1 MLSQRVYRQLF
12 GSICCL
18 LALLC
23 CLQVSAVQDF
33 KRLGVGDGLP
43 NATIYSVTQDSQGYI
58 WLTSTNSGL
67 LRFDG
72 YQFSEF
78 QVLTADEK
86 KQLGSQD
93 VGYLLIDRDK
103 NMWAGTWGYGL
114 SRIDGVTGALRR
126 YVVDPSN
133 PDGLA
138 SLQIQT
144 LLQSKDGSIW
154 IGTTGGLNRIKPDG
168 TMQRIGAPGQLR
180 SLISPRV
187 WSLAQSSDG
196 SLWIGTSNGL
206 HRYTEQ
212 DGLSPAILPFPAG
225 NGRDN
230 EIRALFSNDDKVW
243 IGSRQGL
250 FRIDPQGM
258 QLSAVP
264 FFANSKTPIINT
276 ISADEQGM
284 LLLGTYSGLFRVH
297 PQRFEYLTFRKQ
309 QSLLPTVN
317 VRSIFLDRSG
327 MLWLGSRESGLFYA
341 RHSKSAFTSLTDLMP
356 KTDAAA
362 LSFGVTSVYAK
373 GNEIWLGSAEHL
385 YQIDKQTESMRR
397 YETGGRV
404 NSIKPDPTGTLFAA
418 TDNGLFRFNRE
429 TSSLDLV
436 TEPFTLAK
444 GLSANIRDLTVE
456 ADGSFWIGLWGDGVL
471 HWRRGKNGQVGSVE
485 KYLNDEITSKVGDA
499 VQSLLV
505 RENAVWVGSR
515 YSGVFR
521 IERASGK
528 VSNIS
533 ELVDSGLQLPSNDV
547 QCIENGPAETILIC
561 TAKGLVVYDA
571 NQRSQQLLDTRSG
584 LPSDNIFGAYTDQ
597 QQNIWLL
604 SSKGLS
610 MKQGA
615 GSRLITF
622 TQQDGLAATE
632 LIFKSFFDDG
642 AGAFYIGTIEGL
654 SMVEPALI
662 WKNDAGPQ
670 IAISRILVN
679 NRPLAQAPHLAV
691 WPSLT
696 LNPSDT
702 SVEFEFSSLD
712 FHDVMRNQFMY
723 RLKGFDEDWIMQAG
737 KRGAYYSNLPV
748 GSYQLEVRGSNNHGL
763 FNSIPLILKI
773 EVLPNWWQYRSVQFL
788 ALVIILLFILGVHL
802 YRMRHFQQ
810 INRLLQNAV
819 QERSKAQLILE
830 TKVAERTR
838 ALEESSMTLSL
849 RTKQLEKSLSEVAKA
864 NRELTRL
871 DQLKDE
877 FISTVSHELRTPL
890 TSIRG
895 AVGLI
900 AQHVVEP
907 GSDSYDLLVTT
918 AVSNCERLSQLIN
931 DLLDVQK
938 FEAGKF
944 EIHRRPI
951 DLAEL
956 CKDAIQGM
964 ESYAVRY
971 QVKLIFQAELA
982 SVQVSADALR
992 IRQVI
997 DNLLS
1002 NAVKFSR
1009 KDGVVTLKLAI
1020 VEDDALIEVIDDGEG
1035 IPQQFQARI
1044 FEKFSQ
1050 ADASDSRAK
1059 EGTGLGLTICRKIV
1073 ESHDG
1078 TIGFSSEEQVG
1089 TTFWV
1094 RLQRLEAAT
1103 TATS

>member
-1 MLSQRVYRQLF
+1 MPAWAFQE
-12 GSICCL
+12 
-18 LALLC
+18 
-23 CLQVSAVQDF
+23 F

-43 NATIYSVTQDSQGYI
+43 NATIYSVTQDSHGYI

-78 QVLTADEK
+78 QVLTSAEK
-86 KQLGSQD
+86 QQLGSQD
-93 VGYLLIDRDK
+93 VGFLLIDRDK

-126 YVVDPSN
+126 YVVDSSDPQ
-133 PDGLA
+133 GLA

-144 LLQSKDGSIW
+144 LLQAKDGSIW
-154 IGTTGGLNRIKPDG
+154 IGSTGGLNRIKPDG

-206 HRYTEQ
+206 HRFTEQ
-212 DGLSPAILPFPAG
+212 DGLSPAILPFPTGA
-225 NGRDN
+225 GRDN

-250 FRIDPQGM
+250 FRIDPQTM
-258 QLSAVP
+258 QLSSVP
-264 FFANSKTPIINT
+264 FFANGKTPIINV
-276 ISADEQGM
+276 ISADQQGM
-284 LLLGTYSGLFRVH
+284 LLLGTYNGLFRVH
-297 PQRFEYLTFRKQ
+297 PQRFEYLSFRKQ

-327 MLWLGSRESGLFYA
+327 VLWLGSRESGLFYA
-341 RHSKSAFTSLTDLMP
+341 RHSKSAFTNLVDLLP
-356 KTDAAA
+356 STNSAELA
-362 LSFGVTSVYAK
+362 FGVTSVYAK
-373 GNEIWLGSAEHL
+373 GDEIWLGSAEHL
-385 YQIDKQTESMRR
+385 YQINKRSETMRR

-404 NSIKPDPTGTLFAA
+404 NAIKADPSGELFAA
-418 TDNGLFRFNRE
+418 TDTGLFRFNRE
-429 TSSLDLV
+429 SSALDIV
-436 TEPFTLAK
+436 TEPFQLAN
-444 GLSANIRDLTVE
+444 GLFANIRDLTIE

-471 HWRRGKNGQVGSVE
+471 RWQPGKNGQAGHIN
-485 KYLNDEITSKVGDA
+485 KYLNNEITSKVGDA
-499 VQSLLV
+499 VQSMLV
-505 RENAVWVGSR
+505 QNTDVWVGSR

-521 IERASGK
+521 IDRASGV
-528 VSNIS
+528 VSNVS
-533 ELVDSGLQLPSNDV
+533 ALAASGLQLPSSDV
-547 QCIENGPAETILIC
+547 QCIEEGPANTILIC
-561 TAKGLVVYDA
+561 TAKGLVVFDPKK
-571 NQRSQQLLDTRSG
+571 RSQQLLDSRSG

-610 MKQGA
+610 MKHGG

-622 TQQDGLAATE
+622 TQQDGLPATE

-642 AGAFYIGTIEGL
+642 AGNFYIGTINGL
-654 SMVEPALI
+654 SLVEPALI
-662 WKNDAGPQ
+662 WKNDAEPQ

-679 NRPLAQAPHLAV
+679 NRPLELAPHRAV
-691 WPSLT
+691 WPALT
-696 LNPSDT
+696 LNPYDT

-723 RLKGFDEDWIMQAG
+723 RLKGFDNDWIMQIG

-748 GSYQLEVRGSNNHGL
+748 GKYQLEVRGSNNHGL
-763 FNSIPLILKI
+763 FNTIPLTLNI
-773 EVLPNWWQYRSVQFL
+773 EVLPHWWQYRSVQFL
-788 ALVIILLFILGVHL
+788 AIVLILLVILGVHL
-802 YRMRHFQQ
+802 YRMRHFSQ
-810 INRLLQNAV
+810 INRLLQNSV
-819 QERSKAQLILE
+819 QERAKAQLILE
-830 TKVAERTR
+830 TKVTERTR

-849 RTKQLEKSLSEVAKA
+849 RTKQLEKSLTEVAKA
-864 NRELTRL
+864 NRELKRL
-871 DQLKDE
+871 DKLKDE

-907 GSDSYDLLVTT
+907 GSASYDLLVNT

-944 EIHRRPI
+944 ELHRRPI
-951 DLAEL
+951 DFAAL
-956 CKDAIQGM
+956 CQDAIQGM

-971 QVKLIFQAELA
+971 QVKLAFQSEIAIA
-982 SVQVSADALR
+982 QVEADPLR

-1002 NAVKFSR
+1002 NAVKFSHAE
-1009 KDGVVTLKLAI
+1009 GVVTLKLT
-1020 VEDDALIEVIDDGEG
+1020 VDHEDVLLEVIDEGEG
-1035 IPQQFQARI
+1035 IPEQFQGRI

-1078 TIGFSSEEQVG
+1078 SIGFSSTEHVG

-1094 RLQRLEAAT
+1094 RLKRINASTVAK
-1103 TATS
+1103 S